1 MDGITLRRAP
11 LLCTLLLWA
20 FQGCRGTVTVKVPPY
35 VNVVKDETATL
46 PCTYSGKMSS
56 NLVISWHAYH
66 EGSKKRIAFKFGEEI
81 KIDEAFN
88 LGKRATMG
96 ADLSLTITKVQ
107 PSDELTYVCEAT
119 AGPEG
124 YKDASTYLTVF
135 YAPEA
140 PKLEKPTDRAI
151 SVISKE
157 SSEIGTCV
165 ATNVLP
171 QPRLIWFKN
180 DQPIPEVKDKDKDT
194 YMVPIVVKEP
204 SGLYTLRNTLYMK
217 PVKEDKNSVF
227 FCKVEYRTPQNTTE
241 TKRSNTITIN
251 LNYPSEKTT
260 FTFLNTSPIKEGD
273 KVEMKCE
280 TDGNPQPDFEF
291 SKDGKDINGEKG
303 LLTLKSVNR
312 TNSGEYVCKG
322 LDYDAGDKDLTAK
335 LNVVV
340 HYMDPVVV
348 KPLGSQT
355 VSLGGKMEW
364 KCDVN
369 ASDKHTLHWKK
380 GSKTLSEDGNLILD
394 NISYDQ
400 AGEYICEGAVPSVP
414 GLKVNA
420 SVNLSVEGKPIIAE
434 PAIGEV
440 SKQGEQVTL
449 KCVAHG
455 EPKPQFTWV
464 PSAKESVA
472 IEGNMIVSTIVLN
485 ATADIMKNGVN
496 CTVSNKFGKETKT
509 LTVAIMDDRA
519 IKGSAEV
526 LLSGNPVLKSADMQ
540 QGGSSAV
547 VVAVVVCVLLLL
559 LLVGL
564 IYCLN
569 KRTKLPCSKKD
580 KKDMALGDVN
590 NDIVVEMKT
599 GKTEQDGLLNKKAAE
614 K

>member
-20 FQGCRGTVTVKVPPY
+20 FQVSSGALT
-35 VNVVKDETATL
+35 VNVLPLVNVAKDGAATL
-46 PCTYSGKMSS
+46 PCSYTGTESS
-56 NLVISWHAYH
+56 TVLVSWHVLH
-66 EGSKKRIAFKFGEEI
+66 EGARKRIAFKSGEEI
-81 KIDEAFN
+81 KSDDASP

-96 ADLSLTITKVQ
+96 ADLSLTISKVE
-107 PSDELTYVCEAT
+107 PSDDLTFICEIN
-119 AGPEG
+119 AGPDG
-124 YKDASTYLTVF
+124 YREAPCDLREIPIQ
-135 YAPEA
+135 APE
-140 PKLEKPTDRAI
+140 LQKPAAQAI
-151 SVISKE
+151 SATSDD
-157 SSEIGTCV
+157 SSEIGTCISK
-165 ATNVLP
+165 NGIP

-180 DQPIPEVKDKDKDT
+180 DQPIPEVKDKSKKT
-194 YMVPIVVKEP
+194 HMVAVVVKE
-204 SGLYTLRNTLYMK
+204 SSNLYTVKSTLYMAPK
-217 PVKEDKNSVF
+217 KEDKNSVF
-227 FCKVEYRTPQNTTE
+227 SCKVEYSTLHNTKEMKT
-241 TKRSNTITIN
+241 SNTITIN

-260 FTFLNTSPIKEGD
+260 FSLLNSSPIKEGD

-280 TDGNPQPDFEF
+280 TDGHPQPQFEF
-291 SKDGKDINGEKG
+291 SKDNKEVIGEKG
-303 LLTLKSVNR
+303 LLTLKSVKR
-312 TNSGEYVCKG
+312 TDAGEYVCKG
-322 LDYDAGDKDLTAK
+322 IDYDAFDKDLSAK
-335 LNVVV
+335 LTLMV

-348 KPLGSQT
+348 KPPGMKT
-355 VSLGGKMEW
+355 VSLGEKMEW

-369 ASDKHTLHWKK
+369 ASAKHTLHWKK
-380 GSKTLSEDGNLILD
+380 GSETLSEDGKLSLD
-394 NISYDQ
+394 NIDYDK

-420 SVNLSVEGKPIIAE
+420 SVHLSVEGKPIIAE
-434 PAIGEV
+434 PDVGEV
-440 SKQGEQVTL
+440 SKEGDQVTL

-464 PSAKESVA
+464 PSAKESVQ
-472 IEGNMIVSTIVLN
+472 IKGNMIVSTIVLN
-485 ATADIMKNGVN
+485 ATADIMKHGVN
-496 CTVSNKFGKETKT
+496 CTVNNKFGKDSKT
-509 LTVAIMDDRA
+509 LTVAIKDERA

-599 GKTEQDGLLNKKAAE
+599 GKTEQDGLLHKKAAE